1 MFRFTLLGFP
11 VSIHWMFWLT
21 AALLSGQID
30 NLSKPGAL
38 WQMGIWMAVVFLS
51 VLWHELG
58 HVIFQRKFGA
68 RPEIML
74 VAFGGLAV
82 PHGGQ
87 FNRGQSFIIAAAGPA
102 FGLLLWGASEIFF
115 HFSPPQTDLQ
125 ASLSGMLWVVN
136 LFWSL
141 VNLLPILPL
150 DGGHMMQAA
159 LGPKRVKVVAAIG
172 MVTAGA
178 VAVAAM
184 TLLHAFF
191 MAFFFGWFAWQNF
204 QIFQRGHG
212 SVRM

>member
-87 FNRGQSFIIAAAGPA
+87 FNRGQSFVIAAAGPA

-115 HFSPPQTDLQ
+115 HFHSDIRKYCVSPT
-125 ASLSGMLWVVN
+125 VR
-136 LFWSL
+136 F
-141 VNLLPILPL
+141 
-150 DGGHMMQAA
+150 
-159 LGPKRVKVVAAIG
+159 PKLCGYLK
-172 MVTAGA
+172 AGK
-178 VAVAAM
+178 
-184 TLLHAFF
+184 TKLHR
-191 MAFFFGWFAWQNF
+191 FA
-204 QIFQRGHG
+204 
-212 SVRM
+212 

>member
-87 FNRGQSFIIAAAGPA
+87 FNRAYPDRHRRA
-102 FGLLLWGASEIFF
+102 
-115 HFSPPQTDLQ
+115 
-125 ASLSGMLWVVN
+125 
-136 LFWSL
+136 
-141 VNLLPILPL
+141 
-150 DGGHMMQAA
+150 
-159 LGPKRVKVVAAIG
+159 
-172 MVTAGA
+172 
-178 VAVAAM
+178 
-184 TLLHAFF
+184 
-191 MAFFFGWFAWQNF
+191 
-204 QIFQRGHG
+204 
-212 SVRM
+212 